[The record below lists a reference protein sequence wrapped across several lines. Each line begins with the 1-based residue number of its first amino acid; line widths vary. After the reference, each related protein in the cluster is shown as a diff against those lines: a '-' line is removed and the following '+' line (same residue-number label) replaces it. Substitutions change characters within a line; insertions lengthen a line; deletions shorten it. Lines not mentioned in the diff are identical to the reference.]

1 MPYFTIQYPAN
12 TDLLSKSN
20 VLFMKN
26 LFVYCAAAMKAFG
39 QIGPKLQRKRQ
50 FSNDVS
56 NWLTWWPYT
65 DEEIPSAKPK
75 WDNNLMIE

>member
-26 LFVYCAAAMKAFG
+26 LFVYCAAAMKALG
-39 QIGPKLQRKRQ
+39 QMGPKLRRKRQ

-56 NWLTWWPYT
+56 N
-65 DEEIPSAKPK
+65 
-75 WDNNLMIE
+75 